1 MTMLFDLAK
10 LNFIVHKVC
19 FVLYFSVESAE
30 VIKPDGSLVVYPVS
44 IIQYC

>member
-10 LNFIVHKVC
+10 LNFMVKKLF

-30 VIKPDGSLVVYPVS
+30 VIKPDGSRVVYPVS